1 MPYPLVQAHCG
12 TAADVRGVLQRGR
25 REGILAAA
33 PGRLGR
39 VRPHRRHAPRPRA
52 LGRQRQPHGNHRL
65 AVTQLNLIFKVFVHW
80 FSLGLL

>member
-1 MPYPLVQAHCG
+1 MTYPLVQAHRR
-12 TAADVRGVLQRGR
+12 AVADVRGVVQRGR

-52 LGRQRQPHGNHRL
+52 LSRQRQPHGSHRL
-65 AVTQLNLIFKVFVHW
+65 AVTQPSLVFKVFVHR
-80 FSLGLL
+80 FTLGLV